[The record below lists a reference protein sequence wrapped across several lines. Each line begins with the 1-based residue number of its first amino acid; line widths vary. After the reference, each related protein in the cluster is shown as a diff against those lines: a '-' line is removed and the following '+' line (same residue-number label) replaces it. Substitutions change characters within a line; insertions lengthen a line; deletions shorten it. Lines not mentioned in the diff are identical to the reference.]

1 MTQWVK
7 VLAAMHADL
16 CSSPG
21 THKVGELSS
30 DLHLGT
36 MAHGFTHTHSQLRNK
51 NVKQKQGCMLWCEC
65 YQQK

>member
-36 MAHGFTHTHSQLRNK
+36 MAHGFTHTLTIK
-51 NVKQKQGCMLWCEC
+51 K
-65 YQQK
+65 